1 MIVIPVNELTTVDD
15 LLKKVEE
22 GDVCIITKEGNPIAE
37 VLSMKQKTEGWKRKV
52 KKVKLTEGI
61 STTELIR
68 QERDS

>member
-1 MIVIPVNELTTVDD
+1 MIVIPVTELTTVDD

-22 GDVCIITKEGNPIAE
+22 GDVCIITKEGDPIAE
-37 VLSMKQKTEGWKRKV
+37 ILSMKQKKEGWKRKV
-52 KKVKLTEGI
+52 KRVKLTKGI